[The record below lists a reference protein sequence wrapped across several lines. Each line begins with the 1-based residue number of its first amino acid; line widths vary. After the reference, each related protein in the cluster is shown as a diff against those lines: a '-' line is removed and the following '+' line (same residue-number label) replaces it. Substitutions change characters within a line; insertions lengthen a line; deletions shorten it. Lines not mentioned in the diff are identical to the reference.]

1 MSFKTDQ
8 LLESLPD
15 AYAGADR
22 SSLVHRLLDA
32 IGAELMVADGAVKR
46 LLKSHWVDYAE
57 GAGLDGLGATLGVQ
71 RRRLPTGE
79 LEDDE
84 SFRRRLKSVVRL
96 FTGGGTIEAVT
107 GAVRSAL
114 GLPFHLS
121 LLNLPAPLRE
131 DLERLVVLEEFSP
144 TPERL
149 VFEDPVEVDGASE
162 IVIDVDVRSA
172 LDARARIAW
181 TFAGSGRALSVE
193 RVDGGGVRSKPGFV
207 VAPGRQLVL
216 ATTPAGTFSAV
227 VGDADVSNQFTAL
240 DGVSPPALPAI
251 PREPSRWHLRAKGSM
266 FDETAFDDDTALD
279 DNPEE
284 TFDLP
289 DFSVE
294 LAWTRTQ
301 PLTFDVFVPYFLAA
315 VVEALVEQHGY
326 TGEIFAFEGLPLEVI
341 QQVVD
346 DARAAGVRG
355 NVHFSLTFIEDHG
368 ASELPV
374 RLDGLRRQSEDQR
387 MADGL
392 SIGSLNSATEDQSA
406 GELFALAAEFDIATF
421 DGPFGTV

>member
-15 AYAGADR
+15 AYATADR

-121 LLNLPAPLRE
+121 LLNLPAALRE

-149 VFEDPVEVDGASE
+149 VFDEPVEHDGASE
-162 IVIDVDVRSA
+162 IAIDVDVRSA
-172 LDARARIAW
+172 LDAPARIAW

-216 ATTPAGTFSAV
+216 ATTPAGAFSAV
-227 VGDADVSNQFTAL
+227 VGDADVTSQFTAL
-240 DGVSPPALPAI
+240 DGASPPALPAI
-251 PREPSRWHLRAKGSM
+251 PREPSRWILRAKGST
-266 FDETAFDDDTALD
+266 FDESAFDD
-279 DNPEE
+279 E
-284 TFDLP
+284 TLDLP
-289 DFSVE
+289 DFAVE

-315 VVEALVEQHGY
+315 AVEALVEQHGY
-326 TGEIFAFEGLPLEVI
+326 AGEIFAFEGLPLEVI

-368 ASELPV
+368 AVEPPV
-374 RLDGLRRQSEDQR
+374 RLDGLRRQQEDQR

-406 GELFALAAEFDIATF
+406 SEQFALAAEFDIATF

>member
-1 MSFKTDQ
+1 MSFKTDE

-15 AYAGADR
+15 AYAAADT

-32 IGAELMVADGAVKR
+32 IGAELMVADASVKR

-57 GAGLDGLGATLGVQ
+57 GAGLDGLGATLGVE
-71 RRRLPTGE
+71 RRRLPGGE
-79 LEDDE
+79 LEDDK
-84 SFRRRLKSVVRL
+84 SFRARLKSVVRL

-121 LLNLPAPLRE
+121 LLNLPAQLRE

-144 TPERL
+144 MPERL
-149 VFEDPVEVDGASE
+149 VFEDPIEEDGASE
-162 IVIDVDVRSA
+162 LVIDVDVRSA

-181 TFAGSGRALSVE
+181 TLAATGRALTVE
-193 RVDGGGVRSKPGFV
+193 RLDGGGVRSKPGFSIL
-207 VAPGRQLVL
+207 PGKQLVL
-216 ATTPAGTFSAV
+216 ATTAAGSFSAV
-227 VGDADVSNQFTAL
+227 VGATDVSNQFTAL
-240 DGVSPPALPAI
+240 DGVSPPALPAV
-251 PREPSRWHLRAKGSM
+251 PREPSRWRLRAKGSM
-266 FDETAFDDDTALD
+266 FDENAFDDD
-279 DNPEE
+279 

-301 PLTFDVFVPYFLAA
+301 PMTFDVFVPYFLGDA
-315 VVEALVEQHGY
+315 VEALVEQHGY
-326 TGEIFAFEGLPLEVI
+326 TGEIFAFEGLPLEII

-355 NVHFSLTFIEDHG
+355 SVHFSLTFIEDHG
-368 ASELPV
+368 ARELPL

-387 MADGL
+387 MADAL
-392 SIGSLNSATEDQSA
+392 AIGSLNSATEDQSA
-406 GELFALAAEFDIATF
+406 DEVFALAAEFDIATF

>member
-1 MSFKTDQ
+1 MSFKTDE

-57 GAGLDGLGATLGVQ
+57 GAGLDGLGATLGVE

-121 LLNLPAPLRE
+121 LLDLPVALRE

-149 VFEDPVEVDGASE
+149 VFEDPLEADGASE
-162 IVIDVDVRSA
+162 MVIDVDVRSA

-181 TFAGSGRALSVE
+181 TFAGSGRELSVE
-193 RVDGGGVRSKPGFV
+193 RVDGGGVRSKPGFS
-207 VAPGRQLVL
+207 VAPGGQLVL
-216 ATTPAGTFSAV
+216 ATTAAGSFSAV
-227 VGDADVSNQFTAL
+227 VGAADVSSQFTAL

-251 PREPSRWHLRAKGSM
+251 PREPSRWRLRAKGSM
-266 FDETAFDDDTALD
+266 FDEDAFDDD
-279 DNPEE
+279 

-301 PLTFDVFVPYFLAA
+301 PLTFDVFVPYFLDAA
-315 VVEALVEQHGY
+315 VQALVEQHGY
-326 TGEIFAFEGLPLEVI
+326 TGEIFAFEGLPVEII

-355 NVHFSLTFIEDHG
+355 SVHFSLTFIDDHG
-368 ASELPV
+368 ARELPL

-387 MADGL
+387 MAEAL
-392 SIGSLNSATEDQSA
+392 AIGSLNSATEDQSA
-406 GELFALAAEFDIATF
+406 DELFALAAEFDIATF